1 MGGGGGMEAV
11 WRGTAQSGAERHGAA
26 RYGVA
31 RQWQKTAHGAMRHVA
46 QRGTMRRKSAR
57 GKMRHWH
64 GFCRRLQFVYIHVL
78 TRTRKHA
85 QKHAKNT
92 LTTHAKRAQEL

>member
-1 MGGGGGMEAV
+1 MEEV
-11 WRGTAQSGAERHGAA
+11 WRSVPRDGTFSP
-26 RYGVA
+26 
-31 RQWQKTAHGAMRHVA
+31 WTALLAPARHVA
-46 QRGTMRRKSAR
+46 QRGTMRQKTAR

-78 TRTRKHA
+78 TTREKHA
-85 QKHAKNT
+85 QESRKNT